1 MRRPI
6 LLLCLGLAACGEPA
20 SVPDRNETD
29 NLSAAAEAD
38 LVPSSRAVRIGELGA
53 NFRACGAAGTTRG
66 LKPGEALAVRSA
78 PFENAGQA
86 ASVAPAARFF
96 ICSRSLDQKWFG
108 IVFDEGGTL
117 AERCGVSEP
126 ITRRRDYDGPCRSG
140 WVQSAFVK
148 VIAGE
153 EPTPASVP
161 VSGNV
166 SQANSTSLPGG

>member
-6 LLLCLGLAACGEPA
+6 LLLCLFLAACGEPA
-20 SVPDRNETD
+20 VVANRTGPDT
-29 NLSAAAEAD
+29 AAADEAD
-38 LVPSSRAVRIGELGA
+38 PTPTSRPVRIGELGA

-66 LKPGEALAVRSA
+66 LKAGEALPVRSA
-78 PFENAGQA
+78 PFEYAGETG
-86 ASVAPAARFF
+86 SVASAAHFF
-96 ICSRSLDQKWFG
+96 ICTRSHDQKWFG

-126 ITRRRDYDGPCRSG
+126 VTRRRDYDGPCRSG

-153 EPTPASVP
+153 EPTTAPSAE
-161 VSGNV
+161 GNNV
-166 SQANSTSLPGG
+166 SETSNSALPGA